1 MKKLTAVVL
10 VLVWLLVLCGCNS
23 QENSNVSDENN
34 NEASFLTCYTAQQSS
49 WANPDL
55 QISQEQA
62 EFIIGVW
69 NDSAWENDITKTEY
83 DYVFRGDN
91 IEVRYCYGEGIFNDV
106 INNKHVI
113 LSEDIREQVN
123 KVVDKF
129 IVLPI
134 ID

>member
-1 MKKLTAVVL
+1 MKKLITL
-10 VLVWLLVLCGCNS
+10 VLSLVCIVSFSACNS
-23 QENSNVSDENN
+23 QEVPATSDEY
-34 NEASFLTCYTAQQSS
+34 AISPSLLTCYTAQQPS

-62 EFIIGVW
+62 EFIIGIW
-69 NDSAWENDITKTEY
+69 NNSVWENDITETEY
-83 DYVFRGDN
+83 DYVFRGEN
-91 IEVRYCYGEGIFNDV
+91 IEVRYCYGEGIFNDT